1 MFVIFN
7 GAYGE
12 HRDRTDRPNPEATT
26 DPDGG
31 AGASPRGGIEPCM
44 LQCTEENI
52 NLQGQFKGANYK
64 REEKQHED
72 LKEEVQKM
80 LVMTPPKSLQ
90 KLELINSIQCLGI
103 AYHFEREI
111 EESLS
116 YFYTSYGEEWFS
128 DNLHAVALSFRLL
141 RQQGYYVSPDA
152 FRKFTNGQGNYKEAL
167 VNDAKGMLSLYE
179 ASQFRIHGEEILDK
193 ALNFTYSQLKL
204 TLPKLSNSF
213 LGKQVSNALKFP
225 IKDGVVRV
233 ETRKYI
239 SIYEEDESHNDVLLK
254 FAKLDFNLLQRLHKK
269 ELCDITRW
277 WKELEMVKALPYARD
292 RVVELY
298 FLSLGVYFEPQYSIA
313 RKILTKV
320 LYFASITDDTY
331 DIYEQLPPYMK
342 IIYRALLNVH
352 NEIEE
357 ELANENKSFL
367 VNYFV
372 TEMKKLL
379 RAYFQEA
386 KWYHGKNIPTVEQYV
401 KNGAPSS
408 TYHLI
413 ATTSWLVM
421 GEVATKDAFDWIATE
436 PLILVASG
444 IIARLL
450 NDLVTHETEHE
461 RGDTAS
467 GIECYM
473 NEFGVTKEEAQME
486 MRKVIENCWKD
497 INQEYL
503 KPTVVIPRA
512 LLMAVINLTR
522 VAEFI
527 YKDEDAYSFPK
538 NKLKD
543 IISMV
548 LIDPIIT

>member
-1 MFVIFN
+1 
-7 GAYGE
+7 
-12 HRDRTDRPNPEATT
+12 
-26 DPDGG
+26 
-31 AGASPRGGIEPCM
+31 M

-90 KLELINSIQCLGI
+90 KLELINTIQCLGI

-141 RQQGYYVSPDA
+141 RQQDYYVSPDA
-152 FRKFTNGQGNYKEAL
+152 FRKFTNGEGNYKEAL

-179 ASQFRIHGEEILDK
+179 ASHRIHGEEILDK
-193 ALNFTYSQLKL
+193 ALNFTNSQLKL

-277 WKELEMVKALPYARD
+277 NIE
-292 RVVELY
+292 
-298 FLSLGVYFEPQYSIA
+298 
-313 RKILTKV
+313 
-320 LYFASITDDTY
+320 AS
-331 DIYEQLPPYMK
+331 EQLPPYMK
-342 IIYRALLNVH
+342 ITYRALLHVH

-367 VNYFV
+367 VNYFL

-413 ATTSWLVM
+413 ATTSWLGMV
-421 GEVATKDAFDWIATE
+421 EVATKDAFDWIATE
-436 PLILVASG
+436 PLILVASD

-461 RGDTAS
+461 RGDAAS
-467 GIECYM
+467 GIECYI

-486 MRKVIENCWKD
+486 MRKVIETCWKD

-512 LLMAVINLTR
+512 LLVAVINLTR